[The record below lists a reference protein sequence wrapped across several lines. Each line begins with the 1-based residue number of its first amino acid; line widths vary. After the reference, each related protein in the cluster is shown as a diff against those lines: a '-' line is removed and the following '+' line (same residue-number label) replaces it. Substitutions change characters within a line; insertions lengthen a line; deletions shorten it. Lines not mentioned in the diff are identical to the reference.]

1 MIYCLS
7 CKKPTKDVNTKPKV
21 TKNKRP
27 YITANCDICKRLKS
41 KFVSINQIKG
51 NGFLSNLFRSIPIL
65 NRIF

>member
-7 CKKPTKDVNTKPKV
+7 CKKPTEDLNIKAKV

-27 YITANCDICKRLKS
+27 YITANCNICKRLKS
-41 KFVSINQIKG
+41 KFVSVNQIHG
-51 NGFLSNLFRSIPIL
+51 DGLLSHLFRSIPIL

>member
-7 CKKPTKDVNTKPKV
+7 CRKATEDVNVKAKV
-21 TKNKRP
+21 TKNKKP
-27 YITANCDICKRLKS
+27 YITANCSICKRLKS

>member
-7 CKKPTKDVNTKPKV
+7 CKKPTEDLNIKPKV
-21 TKNKRP
+21 TKNKSS
-27 YITANCDICKRLKS
+27 YITANCYICKRLKS

>member
-7 CKKPTKDVNTKPKV
+7 CKKSTEDVNIKAKV
-21 TKNKRP
+21 AKNKKP
-27 YITANCDICKRLKS
+27 YIIANCSICKRLKS

-51 NGFLSNLFRSIPIL
+51 NGFLSNLFKSIPIL

>member
-7 CKKPTKDVNTKPKV
+7 CKKPTKDVDIKPKV

-27 YITANCDICKRLKS
+27 YITANCLTCKRLKS
-41 KFVSINQIKG
+41 EFVSVNQIYG
-51 NGFLSNLFRSIPIL
+51 DVFLSNLFKSIPIL